1 MLFHRCLRPAL
12 AAIGCIV
19 LSAAAFPITAG
30 RGNYFAKTPEQPSQ
44 ALELGGV
51 LEKHGVALLRF
62 AHKRALSS
70 EEPPQLTE
78 RSKERSQPDH
88 IAYYV
93 RHFKPNPKLKPL
105 AFVRRGP
112 YYADVSFYKGI
123 PVFFP
128 STDPTALQRKQQAL
142 HDFGRFFVSASS
154 RKHPANTEILLVDK
168 TGLVTV
174 APKEAILQHFARKMS
189 VASKDNRVATMIE
202 PGPGFAP
209 RRRMSSLSN
218 LVFGYRTPKIKD
230 AATWDHIDGNT
241 ADVGQVWRLLNHKR
255 RLVVVNRESSVVY
268 ALDKAGNILRH
279 VL

>member
-30 RGNYFAKTPEQPSQ
+30 RGNYFANTPEQPSQ

-51 LEKHGVALLRF
+51 LEKRGVALLRF

-78 RSKERSQPDH
+78 RSSERSHPDH

-105 AFVRRGP
+105 TF
-112 YYADVSFYKGI
+112 
-123 PVFFP
+123 
-128 STDPTALQRKQQAL
+128 ALR
-142 HDFGRFFVSASS
+142 DFGRFFVSASS
-154 RKHPANTEILLVDK
+154 RKHPTNTEILLVDK

-189 VASKDNRVATMIE
+189 VASEDNRVATMIE
-202 PGPGFAP
+202 LGPGFAP

-218 LVFGYRTPKIKD
+218 LVFGYRTPNISD
-230 AATWDHIDGNT
+230 AALWDHVDGNT

-255 RLVVVNRESSVVY
+255 RLVVVNRESSVAY
-268 ALDKAGNILRH
+268 ALDKAGNVLKH